1 MLLQNYIQMK
11 KRSFIFLILAILGIS
26 ANAINY
32 PGKAP
37 GAAILTIKPTAI
49 SLQNNVLKQ
58 SWTVTN
64 NKIIPGKLTD
74 IQGKTSIEISAAEL
88 FYVIVDGKLLKS
100 SEFKLQN
107 APVEYKIVPDKK
119 PGHQSQ
125 HLGGKA
131 IRAVFA
137 SNNGDLMVQWTAML
151 RDGSNY
157 IQQQLVFSTR
167 QPDLNVSEYYFELQT
182 PGKASAGTVDGSP
195 VTFGNF
201 FFASENPMTKI
212 ILQQD
217 AKTNLAQ
224 FRLPRYSGLTNTEP
238 FTTTITTGVVPENQ
252 MRRGFL
258 YYIERERAHPYV
270 QYAHYNS
277 WFDISY
283 SELKLNEKACLDVI
297 RHIGDSLE
305 AKRGVALSGFVFDDG
320 WDDNS
325 TLWQFNSGFPNGFD
339 PLTAEAK
346 KYKSGIG
353 MWISP
358 WGGYDPEKAERLK
371 YGATQGFETNENGF
385 SLSGPKY
392 YSRFK
397 EVCLNRIQKNG
408 ASYFKFDGIGA
419 ANGLNANKFEKDID
433 ALFRLTGE
441 LRAAKPE
448 LFINMTVGTWPSPF
462 FLWYANS
469 IWRGSDDVNFM
480 GQGTKRQ
487 QWSNYRD
494 AMTYENIVSKAP
506 LYPLNSLML
515 HGICIAKNG
524 TPQEMNNT
532 TDDIRNEIHSYF
544 GSGTGIQELYISW
557 SLLNA
562 EVWDILAESILWSRA
577 HKDILADTHWIGGDP
592 AKGEVYGWAA
602 WNNNKGILTLRN
614 PSDKPALFIVDI
626 AKAFE
631 LPANAATKYMLKSPW
646 KADKA
651 KPGINSVAGKITTI
665 ELQPFEVLTIDAS
678 ASK

>member
-1 MLLQNYIQMK
+1 MK
-11 KRSFIFLILAILGIS
+11 KISLILLLTIATGIAS
-26 ANAINY
+26 FAVNY

-37 GAAILTIKPTAI
+37 GKAVLGIDAKSIT
-49 SLQNNVLKQ
+49 LQNDVLKQ
-58 SWTVTN
+58 SWKVID
-64 NKIIPGKLTD
+64 NKLVPGLISDIPGKSGIDLSTTQLFCVVAD
-74 IQGKTSIEISAAEL
+74 GKT
-88 FYVIVDGKLLKS
+88 LKS
-100 SEFKLQN
+100 SDFKIQSAPEEFKL
-107 APVEYKIVPDKK
+107 IPDKESVRL
-119 PGHQSQ
+119 SQ
-125 HLGGKA
+125 TLGGKA
-131 IRAVFA
+131 VKVLLT
-137 SNNGDLMVQWTAML
+137 SSDGKLNVQWTAIL

-157 IQQQLVFSTR
+157 VQQQFVFSTT
-167 QPDLNVSEYYFELQT
+167 QPDLNVSEYYFEVQT
-182 PGKASAGTVDGSP
+182 PGTASAGTVDGSP

-212 ILQQD
+212 TLLPKG
-217 AKTNLAQ
+217 KTNLAQ

-238 FTTTITTGVVPENQ
+238 FTAILTTGVVPKNQ

-283 SELKLNEKACLDVI
+283 SELKLNEKVCLDAI
-297 RHIGDSLE
+297 QHIGDSMYTR
-305 AKRGVALSGFVFDDG
+305 RGVALSGFVFDDG

-325 TLWQFNSGFPNGFD
+325 SLWQFNSGFPNGFD

-358 WGGYDPEKAERLK
+358 WGGYNPEKAERLK

-385 SLSGPKY
+385 SLSGKKY
-392 YSRFK
+392 YDRFK
-397 EVCLNRIQKNG
+397 DVCLNRIQQNG

-441 LRAAKPE
+441 LRKASPE

-462 FLWYANS
+462 FLWYSNS

-524 TPQEMNNT
+524 TPKEMNNT
-532 TDDIRNEIHSYF
+532 TEDIRDEIHSYF

-562 EVWDILAESILWSRA
+562 DVWDILAESIQWSRA
-577 HKDILADTHWIGGDP
+577 HKDIFADTHWIGGDP
-592 AKGEVYGWAA
+592 GKGEVYGWAA
-602 WNNNKGILTLRN
+602 WNNNKGTLTLRN
-614 PSDKPALFIVDI
+614 PSDKPATIKIDI

-631 LPANAATKYMLKSPW
+631 LPANAATKYALKSPW
-646 KADKA
+646 KADA
-651 KPGINSVAGKITTI
+651 SKPKLSASAGQPVTFK
-665 ELQPFEVLTIDAS
+665 LKPFEVITFDAS
-678 ASK
+678 AQK

>member
-1 MLLQNYIQMK
+1 MK
-11 KRSFIFLILAILGIS
+11 KIALILLLIIAIGLS
-26 ANAINY
+26 SFAINY
-32 PGKAP
+32 PGTAP
-37 GAAILTIKPTAI
+37 GNAILNLDAKNIT
-49 SLQNNVLKQ
+49 LQNDVLKQ
-58 SWTVTN
+58 SWKVVD
-64 NKIIPGKLTD
+64 NKLVPVVISDIPGKTD
-74 IQGKTSIEISAAEL
+74 IDLSTTGL
-88 FYVIVDGKLLKS
+88 FYVIVDGKTLKS
-100 SEFKLQN
+100 SDFTIQS
-107 APVEYKIVPDKK
+107 APVEYKLVPDKESVRL
-119 PGHQSQ
+119 SQ
-125 HLGGKA
+125 TLGGKA
-131 IRAVFA
+131 VKVLLT
-137 SNNGDLMVQWTAML
+137 STDGKLDVLWTAIL

-157 IQQQLVFSTR
+157 VQQQFVFSTK
-167 QPDLNVSEYYFELQT
+167 QADLNVSEYYFEVQT

-201 FFASENPMTKI
+201 FFASENPMTK
-212 ILQQD
+212 LTLLPKGEND
-217 AKTNLAQ
+217 LAQ
-224 FRLPRYSGLTNTEP
+224 FRLPRYSGLTDTEP
-238 FTTTITTGVVPENQ
+238 FTTILTTGVVPENQ

-283 SELKLNEKACLDVI
+283 SQLKLNEKACLDVI
-297 RHIGDSLE
+297 RHIGDSLYT
-305 AKRGVALSGFVFDDG
+305 KRGVALSGFVFDDG

-325 TLWQFNSGFPNGFD
+325 SLWQFNSGFPNGFD

-371 YGATQGFETNENGF
+371 YGATQGFETNDNGF
-385 SLSGPKY
+385 SLSGKKY
-392 YSRFK
+392 YERFK
-397 EVCLNRIQKNG
+397 QVCLNRIQQNG

-433 ALFRLTGE
+433 ALFRLTGD
-441 LRAAKPE
+441 LRKANPQ

-480 GQGTKRQ
+480 GKGTKRQ

-494 AMTYENIVSKAP
+494 AMTYENIVLKAP

-524 TPQEMNNT
+524 NPAEMEHT
-532 TDDIRNEIHSYF
+532 TGDIRNEIHSYF
-544 GSGTGIQELYISW
+544 GSGTGLQELYISW

-562 EVWDILAESILWSRA
+562 DVWDILAESILWSRA

-592 AKGEVYGWAA
+592 AKEEVYGWAA
-602 WNNNKGILTLRN
+602 WNNNEGTITLRN
-614 PSDKPALFIVDI
+614 PSDKPATIKIDI

-631 LPANAATKYMLKSPW
+631 LPDKAATKYVLKSPW
-646 KADKA
+646 KADNTKR
-651 KPGINSVAGKITTI
+651 KIKMKAGKNVNFK
-665 ELQPFEVLTIDAS
+665 LKPFEVLTFDAS
-678 ASK
+678 AKN

>member
-1 MLLQNYIQMK
+1 MK
-11 KRSFIFLILAILGIS
+11 KISLILLILIGLGLS
-26 ANAINY
+26 TYAVDY

-37 GAAILTIKPTAI
+37 GTAVLTINSINIT
-49 SLQNNVLKQ
+49 LQNNVLKQ
-58 SWTVTN
+58 SWKLIN
-64 NKIIPGKLTD
+64 HKLSFEKIIDIPGKS
-74 IQGKTSIEISAAEL
+74 SIDLSASEL
-88 FYVIVDGKLLKS
+88 FYVIVDGKILKS
-100 SEFKLQN
+100 SEFKMQTAL
-107 APVEYKIVPDKK
+107 AEYKIVPNKESV
-119 PGHQSQ
+119 QISQ
-125 HLGGKA
+125 GLGGKA
-131 IRAVFA
+131 VKAMLI
-137 SNNGDLMVQWTAML
+137 SNNGKLRVQWTAIL

-157 IQQQLVFSTR
+157 IQQQFVFSTK
-167 QPDLNVSEYYFELQT
+167 QTELNVSEYYFELNT

-212 ILQQD
+212 TLQQKE
-217 AKTNLAQ
+217 KTDLAQ
-224 FRLPRYSGLTNTEP
+224 FRLPRYGGLSDSEP
-238 FTTTITTGVVPENQ
+238 FTITITTGVIPKNQ

-270 QYAHYNS
+270 QYLHYNS

-283 SELKLNEKACLDVI
+283 SKLKLNEKNCIDVI
-297 RHIGDSLE
+297 QNIGDSLVT
-305 AKRGVALSGFVFDDG
+305 KRSVALSGFVFDDG

-325 TLWQFNSGFPNGFD
+325 SLWQFNSGFPNGFD

-346 KYKSGIG
+346 KYKSSIG

-358 WGGYDPEKAERLK
+358 WGGYDPEKIERLK
-371 YGATQGFETNENGF
+371 YGTTQGFETNENGF
-385 SLSGPKY
+385 SLAGPKY

-397 EVCLNRIQKNG
+397 EVCMNRIKQNG

-441 LRAAKPE
+441 LRSANPE

-462 FLWYANS
+462 FLWYSNT
-469 IWRGSDDVNFM
+469 IWRGSDDVNFL

-487 QWSNYRD
+487 QWSTYRD
-494 AMTYENIVSKAP
+494 AMTYNNIVSKAP
-506 LYPLNSLML
+506 LFPLNSLML

-524 TPQEMNNT
+524 TPAKMNNST
-532 TDDIRNEIHSYF
+532 EDIRNEIHSYF

-562 EVWDILAESILWSRA
+562 EVWDILAESVLWSRA
-577 HKDILADTHWIGGDP
+577 NKEILEDTHWVGGDP
-592 AKGEVYGWAA
+592 GKGKVYGWAA
-602 WNNNKGILTLRN
+602 WNNNKGTLTLRN
-614 PSDKPALFIVDI
+614 PSDKAATISIDI

-631 LPANAATKYMLKSPW
+631 LPDNAVTQYLLESPW
-646 KADKA
+646 KADISNPK
-651 KPGINSVAGKITTI
+651 INAIAGKTTTF
-665 ELQPFEVLTIDAS
+665 ELKPFEVLNFNAS
-678 ASK
+678 APK

>member
-1 MLLQNYIQMK
+1 MMKISIILL
-11 KRSFIFLILAILGIS
+11 LIIS
-26 ANAINY
+26 MGLTAFAVDY

-37 GAAILTIKPTAI
+37 GKAVLTIKPQKIT
-49 SLQNNVLKQ
+49 LQNNVLKQ
-58 SWTVTN
+58 SWKAIDHKLVSE
-64 NKIIPGKLTD
+64 KIIDIPGNTGIDLST
-74 IQGKTSIEISAAEL
+74 TEL
-88 FYVIVDGKLLKS
+88 FYVIVDGKTLKS
-100 SEFKLQN
+100 SDFKLQST
-107 APVEYKIVPDKK
+107 PVESELVTDNNSVRL
-119 PGHQSQ
+119 SQ
-125 HLGGKA
+125 TLRGKA
-131 IRAVFA
+131 VKATLTSA
-137 SNNGDLMVQWTAML
+137 DGKLNVQWTAIL

-157 IQQQLVFSTR
+157 VQQQFIFSTKE
-167 QPDLNVSEYYFELQT
+167 PELDVSEYYFEVLT

-212 ILQQD
+212 SLQQTGNKD
-217 AKTNLAQ
+217 LAQ
-224 FRLPRYSGLTNTEP
+224 FRLPRYSGLSDTEP
-238 FTTTITTGVVPENQ
+238 FTTILTTGVVPKNQ

-297 RHIGDSLE
+297 RHIGDSLYT
-305 AKRGVALSGFVFDDG
+305 KRGVALSGFVFDDG

-325 TLWQFNSGFPNGFD
+325 SLWQFNSGFPNGFD

-358 WGGYDPEKAERLK
+358 WGGYNPEKAERLK

-385 SLSGPKY
+385 SLTGPKY

-397 EVCLNRIQKNG
+397 EVCMNRIKQNG
-408 ASYFKFDGIGA
+408 ANYFKFDGIGA
-419 ANGLNANKFEKDID
+419 ANGINANKFEKDID

-441 LRAAKPE
+441 LRKANPE

-462 FLWYANS
+462 FLWYSNS
-469 IWRGSDDVNFM
+469 IWRGSDDVNYT

-524 TPQEMNNT
+524 NPNEMEYT
-532 TDDIRNEIHSYF
+532 TEDIRNEIHSYF

-562 EVWDILAESILWSRA
+562 DVWDILAESILWSRA

-602 WNNNKGILTLRN
+602 WNNNKGTITLRN
-614 PSDKPALFIVDI
+614 PSDKPAAISVDLET
-626 AKAFE
+626 AFE
-631 LPANAATKYMLKSPW
+631 LPVDAAKKYVLESPW
-646 KADKA
+646 KRDDS
-651 KPGINSVAGKITTI
+651 KPGIKTTAGQNITFS
-665 ELQPFEVLTIDAS
+665 LKPFEVLTFDA
-678 ASK
+678 AGSK

>member
-1 MLLQNYIQMK
+1 MK
-11 KRSFIFLILAILGIS
+11 KISIILLVIIATGLSSFAV
-26 ANAINY
+26 NY
-32 PGKAP
+32 PGKEP
-37 GAAILTIKPTAI
+37 GKAVLYIDAKNITLH
-49 SLQNNVLKQ
+49 NNVLKQ
-58 SWTVTN
+58 SWKVID
-64 NKIIPGKLTD
+64 NKLVSGKLSD
-74 IQGKTSIEISAAEL
+74 ISGKSEIDLSATEL
-88 FYVIVDGKLLKS
+88 FYVIVDGKTLKS
-100 SEFKLQN
+100 SDFKIQS
-107 APVEYKIVPDKK
+107 APAEYKLMPDKK
-119 PGHQSQ
+119 SVRLSQ
-125 HLGGKA
+125 TLGGKA
-131 IRAVFA
+131 IKVILT
-137 SNNGDLMVQWTAML
+137 SMDGKLNVQWTAIL
-151 RDGSNY
+151 HDGSNY
-157 IQQQLVFSTR
+157 LQQQFVFSTR
-167 QPDLNVSEYYFELQT
+167 QPDLNVSEYYFEVQT
-182 PGKASAGTVDGSP
+182 AGKASAGTVDGSP

-212 ILQQD
+212 ALLLHG
-217 AKTNLAQ
+217 KTDLAQ
-224 FRLPRYSGLTNTEP
+224 FRLPRNSGLSNAEP
-238 FTTTITTGVVPENQ
+238 FTATLTTGVVPKNQ

-297 RHIGDSLE
+297 QHIGDSLY

-325 TLWQFNSGFPNGFD
+325 SLWQFNSGFPNGFD

-346 KYKSGIG
+346 KFKSGIG

-397 EVCLNRIQKNG
+397 DVCLNRIQKNG

-441 LRAAKPE
+441 LRKASPE

-462 FLWYANS
+462 FLWYSNS

-524 TPQEMNNT
+524 TPKEMEHT
-532 TDDIRNEIHSYF
+532 TEDIRNEIHSYF

-562 EVWDILAESILWSRA
+562 DVWDILAESILWSRA
-577 HKDILADTHWIGGDP
+577 HKDILADSHWIGGDP
-592 AKGEVYGWAA
+592 GKGEVYGWAA
-602 WNNNKGILTLRN
+602 WNNNKGTMTLRN
-614 PSDKPALFIVDI
+614 PSDKTLTFDIDI

-631 LPANAATKYMLKSPW
+631 LPENAVTRYILQIPW
-646 KADKA
+646 KADA
-651 KPGINSVAGKITTI
+651 SKPKISAMVGKITTFK
-665 ELQPFEVLTIDAS
+665 LKPFEVVTYDAS
-678 ASK
+678 AQK

>member
-1 MLLQNYIQMK
+1 MK
-11 KRSFIFLILAILGIS
+11 KISLILLILVSLGIS
-26 ANAINY
+26 TYAVDY

-37 GAAILTIKPTAI
+37 GTAVLTINSVNIT
-49 SLQNNVLKQ
+49 LQNDILKQ
-58 SWTVTN
+58 SWKVTN
-64 NKIIPGKLTD
+64 QKLSSGKLIDIPGN
-74 IQGKTSIEISAAEL
+74 TSIDLSSSEL
-88 FYVIVDGKLLKS
+88 FYFIVDGKTLKS
-100 SEFKLQN
+100 SEFKIQST
-107 APVEYKIVPDKK
+107 PVEYKIVPNKESV
-119 PGHQSQ
+119 QVSQ
-125 HLGGKA
+125 GLGGKA
-131 IRAVFA
+131 VKTMLI
-137 SNNGDLMVQWTAML
+137 SNDGKLSVQWTATL

-157 IQQQLVFSTR
+157 VQQQFVFSTK
-167 QPDLNVSEYYFELQT
+167 QPELNVSEYYFQLNT

-212 ILQQD
+212 ILQQKG
-217 AKTNLAQ
+217 KTNQAQ
-224 FRLPRYSGLTNTEP
+224 FRLPRYSGLSNSEP
-238 FTTTITTGVVPENQ
+238 FTTTITTGVVPSNQ

-270 QYAHYNS
+270 QYLHYNS

-283 SELKLNEKACLDVI
+283 SELKLNEPVCLDAI
-297 RHIGDSLE
+297 RHIGDSLTT
-305 AKRGVALSGFVFDDG
+305 KRGVALSGFVFDDG

-325 TLWQFNSGFPNGFD
+325 TLWQFNSGFPKGFE
-339 PLTAEAK
+339 PLTTEAK

-385 SLSGPKY
+385 SLSGAKY

-397 EVCLNRIQKNG
+397 EVCLNRISQNG

-433 ALFRLTGE
+433 ALFHLTGE
-441 LRAAKPE
+441 LRKANPE

-462 FLWYANS
+462 FLWYSNT
-469 IWRGSDDVNFM
+469 IWRGSDDVNFL
-480 GQGTKRQ
+480 GEGTKRQ
-487 QWSNYRD
+487 QWSTYRD

-506 LYPLNSLML
+506 LYPLNSLMI

-524 TPQEMNNT
+524 TPSKMNNDT
-532 TDDIRNEIHSYF
+532 EDIRNEIHSYF

-562 EVWDILAESILWSRA
+562 EVWDILAESVQWSRA
-577 HKDILADTHWIGGDP
+577 HKDILADTHWIGGNP
-592 AKGEVYGWAA
+592 GKGEVYGWAA
-602 WNNNKGILTLRN
+602 WYNNNGTLTLRN
-614 PSDKPALFIVDI
+614 PSDKPATISIDI

-631 LPANAATKYMLKSPW
+631 LPANAAKQYVLASPW
-646 KADKA
+646 KADA
-651 KPGINSVAGKITTI
+651 SKPIVRAIAGKSVTFN
-665 ELQPFEVLTIDAS
+665 LKPFEVLNFNAQ
-678 ASK
+678 AYK

>member
-1 MLLQNYIQMK
+1 MK
-11 KRSFIFLILAILGIS
+11 KRSFILLILVILGTFTY
-26 ANAINY
+26 AVDY

-37 GAAILTIKPTAI
+37 GAAMLTINPATV

-58 SWTVTN
+58 TWAVSG
-64 NKIIPGKLTD
+64 NKIIPSKLTD
-74 IQGKTSIEISAAEL
+74 IQGKTSIDLSAAEL

-100 SEFKLQN
+100 SEFKLQK
-107 APVEYKIVPDKK
+107 APVEYKIVPENK

-125 HLGGKA
+125 RLGGKA
-131 IRAVFA
+131 VKAVFE
-137 SNNGDLMVQWTAML
+137 SNNGDLVVQWTAIL

-157 IQQQLVFSTR
+157 IQQQLVFSTH
-167 QPDLNVSEYYFELQT
+167 QPGLNVSEYYFELHT
-182 PGKASAGTVDGSP
+182 PGKVSAGTVDGSP

-217 AKTNLAQ
+217 EKTNLAQ
-224 FRLPRYSGLTNTEP
+224 FRLPRYSGLSVTEP
-238 FTTTITTGVVPENQ
+238 FTTTITSGVVPQNQ

-305 AKRGVALSGFVFDDG
+305 VKRGVALSGFVFDDG

-325 TLWQFNSGFPNGFD
+325 TLWQFNSGFPKGFD

-397 EVCLNRIQKNG
+397 DVCLNRIEKNG

-469 IWRGSDDVNFM
+469 IWRGSDDVNYM

-524 TPQEMNNT
+524 NPNEMEHT
-532 TDDIRNEIHSYF
+532 TADIRNEIHSYF

-592 AKGEVYGWAA
+592 GKGEVYGWAA
-602 WNNNKGILTLRN
+602 WNNNNGTLTLRN
-614 PSDKPALFIVDI
+614 PSDKPAIFKVDI

-631 LPANAATKYMLKSPW
+631 LPANAATKYRLKSPW

-651 KPGINSVAGKITTI
+651 KPVINSAAGKITTI
-665 ELQPFEVLTIDAS
+665 ELQPFEVLTFDAS
-678 ASK
+678 AIK

>member
-1 MLLQNYIQMK
+1 MK
-11 KRSFIFLILAILGIS
+11 KRSFILLILVILGTFTY
-26 ANAINY
+26 AVDY

-37 GAAILTIKPTAI
+37 GAAMLTINPATV

-58 SWTVTN
+58 TWAVSG
-64 NKIIPGKLTD
+64 NKIIPSKLTD
-74 IQGKTSIEISAAEL
+74 IQGKTSIDLSAAEL

-100 SEFKLQN
+100 SEFKLQK
-107 APVEYKIVPDKK
+107 APVEYKIVPDNK

-125 HLGGKA
+125 RLGGKA
-131 IRAVFA
+131 VKAVFE
-137 SNNGDLMVQWTAML
+137 SNNGDLVVQWTAIL

-157 IQQQLVFSTR
+157 IQQQLVFSTH
-167 QPDLNVSEYYFELQT
+167 QPGLNVSEYYFELHT

-217 AKTNLAQ
+217 EKTNLAQ
-224 FRLPRYSGLTNTEP
+224 FRLPRYSGLSVTEP
-238 FTTTITTGVVPENQ
+238 FTTTITSGVVPQNQ

-283 SELKLNEKACLDVI
+283 SELKLNETACLDVI

-305 AKRGVALSGFVFDDG
+305 VKRGVALSGFVFDDG

-325 TLWQFNSGFPNGFD
+325 TLWQFNSGFPKGFD

-397 EVCLNRIQKNG
+397 EVCLNRIEKNG

-433 ALFRLTGE
+433 ALFHLTGE
-441 LRAAKPE
+441 LRAVKPD

-524 TPQEMNNT
+524 NPSEMNNT

-562 EVWDILAESILWSRA
+562 EVWDILAESILWSRS

-592 AKGEVYGWAA
+592 GKGEVYGWAA
-602 WNNNKGILTLRN
+602 WNNNNGTLTLRN
-614 PSDKPALFIVDI
+614 PSDKPAIFKVDI

-631 LPANAATKYMLKSPW
+631 LPANAATKYRLKSPW

-651 KPGINSVAGKITTI
+651 KPVINSAAGKITTI
-665 ELQPFEVLTIDAS
+665 ELQPFEVLTFDAS
-678 ASK
+678 AIK

>member
-1 MLLQNYIQMK
+1 MK
-11 KRSFIFLILAILGIS
+11 KISIILLLIIAMGLTAF
-26 ANAINY
+26 AVDY

-37 GAAILTIKPTAI
+37 GDAVLTINSGSI
-49 SLQNNVLKQ
+49 SLNNSALKQ
-58 SWTVTN
+58 SWTIKD
-64 NKIIPGKLTD
+64 NKLSPGKLFD
-74 IQGKTSIEISAAEL
+74 VGGKTSIDLSTSEL
-88 FYVIVDGKLLKS
+88 FYMIVDGKVLKS
-100 SEFKLQN
+100 SDFKLKA
-107 APVEYKIVPDKK
+107 APVEYKLMPDKESVRL
-119 PGHQSQ
+119 SQ
-125 HLGGKA
+125 TLAGKA
-131 IRAVFA
+131 VKAILT
-137 SNNGDLMVQWTAML
+137 SIDGKLNVQWTAIL

-157 IQQQLVFSTR
+157 VQQQFIFSTN
-167 QPDLNVSEYYFELQT
+167 QPDLNVSEYYFEVQT
-182 PGKASAGTVDGSP
+182 PGKVSAGTVDGSP
-195 VTFGNF
+195 ATFGNF

-212 ILQQD
+212 TLQQKE
-217 AKTNLAQ
+217 KTDLVQ
-224 FRLPRYSGLTNTEP
+224 FRLPRYSGLSNTESYS
-238 FTTTITTGVVPENQ
+238 TTITTGVVPKNQ

-258 YYIERERAHPYV
+258 YYVERERAHPYV

-283 SELKLNEKACLDVI
+283 SELKLNETACLDVI
-297 RHIGDSLE
+297 RHIGDSLTV
-305 AKRGVALSGFVFDDG
+305 KRGVALSGYVFDDG

-325 TLWQFNSGFPNGFD
+325 SLWQFNSGFPNGFD

-358 WGGYDPEKAERLK
+358 WGGYNPEKAERLK

-385 SLSGPKY
+385 SLAGPKY

-397 EVCLNRIQKNG
+397 EVCMNRIQKNG

-441 LRAAKPE
+441 LRAASPE

-462 FLWYANS
+462 FLWYSNS
-469 IWRGSDDVNFM
+469 IWRGSDDVNYL

-524 TPQEMNNT
+524 NQNEMEHT
-532 TDDIRNEIHSYF
+532 TEDIRSEIHSYF

-562 EVWDILAESILWSRA
+562 DVWDILAESILWSRA
-577 HKDILADTHWIGGDP
+577 HKDILADTHWVGGDP

-602 WNNNKGILTLRN
+602 WNNNKGTITLRN
-614 PSDKPALFIVDI
+614 PSDKPATFSIDI

-631 LPANAATKYMLKSPW
+631 LPAKATKAYMLQSPW
-646 KADKA
+646 KADIA
-651 KPGINSVAGKITTI
+651 KPKIKATAGKITTFK
-665 ELQPFEVLTIDAS
+665 LKPFEVITFDAS
-678 ASK
+678 ALK

>member
-1 MLLQNYIQMK
+1 MK
-11 KRSFIFLILAILGIS
+11 KISLILLILSGLGIS
-26 ANAINY
+26 TYAVNY

-37 GAAILTIKPTAI
+37 GTAVLTINSATI

-58 SWTVTN
+58 TWTVIN
-64 NKIIPGKLTD
+64 NKIIPAKLAD
-74 IQGKTSIEISAAEL
+74 IQGKTSIDLSAAEL
-88 FYVIVDGKLLKS
+88 FNVIVDGKLLKS
-100 SEFKLQN
+100 SEFKMQTI
-107 APVEYKIVPDKK
+107 PVEYKIVPDKESVQLS
-119 PGHQSQ
+119 QSM
-125 HLGGKA
+125 GGKA
-131 IRAVFA
+131 VRAVFV
-137 SNNGDLMVQWTAML
+137 SKNGKLIVQWTAIL
-151 RDGSNY
+151 RNGSNY
-157 IQQQLVFSTR
+157 IQQQLVFSTN
-167 QPDLNVSEYYFELQT
+167 QPNLNVSEYYFELQT
-182 PGKASAGTVDGSP
+182 PGTTSAGTVDGSP

-212 ILQQD
+212 SLKQD
-217 AKTNLAQ
+217 EKTNLTQ
-224 FRLPRYSGLTNTEP
+224 FRLPRYSGLSNSEP
-238 FTTTITTGVVPENQ
+238 FTTTLTTGVVPKNQ

-283 SELKLNEKACLDVI
+283 SELKLNETACLDVI

-305 AKRGVALSGFVFDDG
+305 VKRGVALSGFVFDDG
-320 WDDNS
+320 WDNNS
-325 TLWQFNSGFPNGFD
+325 TLWQFNSGFPKGFD

-469 IWRGSDDVNFM
+469 IWRGSDDVNFL
-480 GQGTKRQ
+480 GKGTKRQ

-524 TPQEMNNT
+524 TPKEMDHT
-532 TDDIRNEIHSYF
+532 TADIRNEIHSYF

-562 EVWDILAESILWSRA
+562 EVWDILAESIQWSRA
-577 HKDILADTHWIGGDP
+577 HKDVLADTHWIGGDP
-592 AKGEVYGWAA
+592 GKEEVYGWAA
-602 WNNNKGILTLRN
+602 WNNNKGTLTLRN
-614 PSDKPALFIVDI
+614 PSDKPANISIDI
-626 AKAFE
+626 ASAFE
-631 LPANAATKYMLKSPW
+631 LPANAATKYALKSPW
-646 KADKA
+646 KADA
-651 KPGINSVAGKITTI
+651 ARPEINSVAGESTTF
-665 ELQPFEVLTIDAS
+665 ELQPFEVLTFDAS
-678 ASK
+678 EIK

>member
-1 MLLQNYIQMK
+1 MK
-11 KRSFIFLILAILGIS
+11 KLSFILLLLVGLGVS
-26 ANAINY
+26 AYAVDY

-37 GAAILTIKPTAI
+37 GAAVVTINPATI

-58 SWTVTN
+58 TWTVIN

-74 IQGKTSIEISAAEL
+74 IQGKTSIDLSAAEL
-88 FYVIVDGKLLKS
+88 FNVIVDGKLLKS
-100 SEFKLQN
+100 SELKMQK
-107 APVEYKIVPDKK
+107 APVEYKLVPNKET
-119 PGHQSQ
+119 GQLAQS
-125 HLGGKA
+125 LGGKA
-131 IRAVFA
+131 VRAVF
-137 SNNGDLMVQWTAML
+137 SSKNGKLIVQWTAIL

-157 IQQQLVFSTR
+157 IQQQLVFSTH
-167 QPDLNVSEYYFELQT
+167 QPELNVSEYYFELQT

-212 ILQQD
+212 TLQQNE
-217 AKTNLAQ
+217 KTNLVQ
-224 FRLPRYSGLTNTEP
+224 FRLPRYSGLSNTDP
-238 FTTTITTGVVPENQ
+238 FTTTFTTGVAPKNQ

-277 WFDISY
+277 WFDLSY

-297 RHIGDSLE
+297 QHIGDSLE
-305 AKRGVALSGFVFDDG
+305 VKRGVALSGFVFDDG

-325 TLWQFNSGFPNGFD
+325 TLWQFNSGFPKGFG

-346 KYKSGIG
+346 KYKSDIG

-358 WGGYDPEKAERLK
+358 WGGYNPEKAERLK

-469 IWRGSDDVNFM
+469 IWRGSDDVNYM

-524 TPQEMNNT
+524 NPNEMDHT
-532 TDDIRNEIHSYF
+532 TEDIRNEIHSYF

-562 EVWDILAESILWSRA
+562 DVWDILAESILWSRA

-592 AKGEVYGWAA
+592 GKGEVYGWAA
-602 WNNNKGILTLRN
+602 WNNNKATLTLRN
-614 PSDKPALFIVDI
+614 PSNKPASIRIDI
-626 AKAFE
+626 ATAFE
-631 LPANAATKYMLKSPW
+631 LPANAATKYVLKSPW
-646 KADKA
+646 KADVA
-651 KPGINSVAGKITTI
+651 KPEINAIAGKTVTF
-665 ELQPFEVLTIDAS
+665 ELKPFEVLTFDAL
-678 ASK
+678 APK

>member
-1 MLLQNYIQMK
+1 MK
-11 KRSFIFLILAILGIS
+11 KISIILLLIIAMGLTAF
-26 ANAINY
+26 AVDY

-37 GAAILTIKPTAI
+37 GSAILTIDSGSI
-49 SLQNNVLKQ
+49 SLNNSALKQ
-58 SWTVTN
+58 SWTIEN
-64 NKIIPGKLTD
+64 NKLSPEKLFD
-74 IQGKTSIEISAAEL
+74 IEGKTSIDLSTSEL
-88 FYVIVDGKLLKS
+88 FYMIVDGKILKS
-100 SEFKLQN
+100 SDFKLQT
-107 APVEYKIVPDKK
+107 APVEYMLIPDNKSV
-119 PGHQSQ
+119 QLSQ
-125 HLGGKA
+125 TQAGKA
-131 IRAVFA
+131 VKAILA
-137 SNNGDLMVQWTAML
+137 SADGKIIVKWTAIL

-157 IQQQLVFSTR
+157 IQQQFVFSTN
-167 QPDLNVSEYYFELQT
+167 QPDINVSEYYFEVQT
-182 PGKASAGTVDGSP
+182 PGKAAAGTVDGSP

-212 ILQQD
+212 TLLSQGETD
-217 AKTNLAQ
+217 LAQ
-224 FRLPRYSGLTNTEP
+224 FRLPRYNGLSNTES
-238 FTTTITTGVVPENQ
+238 FTTTITTGVVPKNQ

-297 RHIGDSLE
+297 RHIGDSLFV
-305 AKRGVALSGFVFDDG
+305 KRGVPLSGFVFDDG

-325 TLWQFNSGFPNGFD
+325 SLWQFNSGFPNGFD

-358 WGGYDPEKAERLK
+358 WGGYNPEKAERLK

-385 SLSGPKY
+385 SLAGPNY

-397 EVCLNRIQKNG
+397 EVCMNRIKQNG
-408 ASYFKFDGIGA
+408 ANYFKFDGIGA

-441 LRAAKPE
+441 LRAANPD

-480 GQGTKRQ
+480 GLGTKRQ

-494 AMTYENIVSKAP
+494 AKTFENIVSKAP
-506 LYPLNSLML
+506 LYPLNSIML

-524 TPQEMNNT
+524 TPTEMNNT
-532 TDDIRNEIHSYF
+532 TADIRDEIHSYF

-562 EVWDILAESILWSRA
+562 DVWDILAESILWSRA

-592 AKGEVYGWAA
+592 GKEEVYGWAA
-602 WNNNKGILTLRN
+602 WNNNNGTLTLRN
-614 PSDKPALFIVDI
+614 PSDKPATISIDI
-626 AKAFE
+626 AQAFE
-631 LPANAATKYMLKSPW
+631 LPDNAAAQYVLQSPW
-646 KADKA
+646 KADISKPKIKA
-651 KPGINSVAGKITTI
+651 TAGKTVT
-665 ELQPFEVLTIDAS
+665 LSLKPFEVLTFDAS
-678 ASK
+678 ATK

>member
-1 MLLQNYIQMK
+1 MKTISIILL
-11 KRSFIFLILAILGIS
+11 LIITLGYT
-26 ANAINY
+26 AFAVDY

-37 GAAILTIKPTAI
+37 GNAILTLTSKSI
-49 SLQNNVLKQ
+49 SLSNSALKQ
-58 SWTVTN
+58 SWTLEN
-64 NKIIPGKLTD
+64 NKLAPAKLLD
-74 IQGKTSIEISAAEL
+74 MEGNTSIDLSTSEL
-88 FYVIVDGKLLKS
+88 FYLIVDGKILKS
-100 SEFKLQN
+100 SEFIIQS
-107 APVEYKIVPDKK
+107 APVEYILIPDN
-119 PGHQSQ
+119 QSVRLSQ
-125 HLGGKA
+125 TLGGKA
-131 IRAVFA
+131 VKAILTSADGKL
-137 SNNGDLMVQWTAML
+137 NVQWTAIL

-157 IQQQLVFSTR
+157 IQQQFIFSTKE
-167 QPDLNVSEYYFELQT
+167 PKLDVSEYYFEVLT

-201 FFASENPMTKI
+201 FFASEYPMTKI
-212 ILQQD
+212 SLQQKGAAD
-217 AKTNLAQ
+217 LAQ
-224 FRLPRYSGLTNTEP
+224 FRLPRYSGLSVNEP
-238 FTTTITTGVVPENQ
+238 FTTIITTGVVPKNQ

-283 SELKLNEKACLDVI
+283 SELKLNEKACMDVI
-297 RHIGDSLE
+297 RHIGDSLYT
-305 AKRGVALSGFVFDDG
+305 KRGVALSGFVFDDG
-320 WDDNS
+320 WDNNS

-358 WGGYDPEKAERLK
+358 WGGYNPEKAERLK

-397 EVCLNRIQKNG
+397 EVCMNRIQQNG
-408 ASYFKFDGIGA
+408 ANYFKFDGIGA

-441 LRAAKPE
+441 LRKTNPE

-462 FLWYANS
+462 FLWYSNS

-480 GQGTKRQ
+480 GPGTKRQ

-494 AMTYENIVSKAP
+494 AMTYANIVSKAP
-506 LYPLNSLML
+506 LFPLNSLML

-524 TPQEMNNT
+524 NPNEMEHT
-532 TDDIRNEIHSYF
+532 TEDIRNEIHSYF

-562 EVWDILAESILWSRA
+562 DVWDILAESILWSRA

-592 AKGEVYGWAA
+592 AKGEIYGWAA
-602 WNNNKGILTLRN
+602 WNNNKGTLTLRN
-614 PSDKPALFIVDI
+614 PSDKQTTISIDI
-626 AKAFE
+626 STAFE
-631 LPANAATKYMLKSPW
+631 LPANAATKYDLKSPW
-646 KADKA
+646 KADES
-651 KPGINSVAGKITTI
+651 KPEINTTAGQNINFSLK
-665 ELQPFEVLTIDAS
+665 PFEVLTFDAVG
-678 ASK
+678 SK

>member
-1 MLLQNYIQMK
+1 MK
-11 KRSFIFLILAILGIS
+11 KISLILLILFSMGFSIY
-26 ANAINY
+26 AVDY

-37 GAAILTIKPTAI
+37 GTSVLTINSATI

-58 SWTVTN
+58 TWTIVN
-64 NKIIPGKLTD
+64 NKIIPAKLTD
-74 IQGKTSIEISAAEL
+74 IQGKTSIDLSAAEL
-88 FYVIVDGKLLKS
+88 FNVIVDGKLLKS
-100 SEFKLQN
+100 SELIMQS
-107 APVEYKIVPDKK
+107 APVEYKIVPNKK
-119 PGHQSQ
+119 SVQLSQS
-125 HLGGKA
+125 LGGKGV
-131 IRAVFA
+131 RAVFA
-137 SNNGDLMVQWTAML
+137 SKNGKLSVQWTAIL

-157 IQQQLVFSTR
+157 IQQQLVFSTS
-167 QPDLNVSEYYFELQT
+167 QPDLDVSEYYFELQT

-201 FFASENPMTKI
+201 FFTSENPMTKI
-212 ILQQD
+212 SLLENE
-217 AKTNLAQ
+217 KTEQ
-224 FRLPRYSGLTNTEP
+224 VKFRLPRYSGLSKSEP
-238 FTTTITTGVVPENQ
+238 FATTFTTGVVPKTQ

-283 SELKLNEKACLDVI
+283 SELKLNETACLDVI
-297 RHIGDSLE
+297 RHICDSLE
-305 AKRGVALSGFVFDDG
+305 VKRGVSLSGFVFDDG
-320 WDDNS
+320 WDNNS
-325 TLWQFNSGFPNGFD
+325 TLWQFNSGFPKGFD

-371 YGATQGFETNENGF
+371 YGATQGFETNDNGF

-480 GQGTKRQ
+480 GKGTKRQ

-524 TPQEMNNT
+524 TPKEMDHT
-532 TDDIRNEIHSYF
+532 TSDIRNEIHSYF
-544 GSGTGIQELYISW
+544 GSGTSIQELYISW

-562 EVWDILAESILWSRA
+562 EVWDILAESIQWSRA
-577 HKDILADTHWIGGDP
+577 HKDILADTHWIGGNP
-592 AKGEVYGWAA
+592 GKEEVYGWAA
-602 WNNNKGILTLRN
+602 WNNSKGTLTLRN
-614 PSDKPALFIVDI
+614 PSDKPATISIDI
-626 AKAFE
+626 ASAFE
-631 LPANAATKYMLKSPW
+631 LPANAATKYALKSPW
-646 KADKA
+646 KTDVA
-651 KPGINSVAGKITTI
+651 KPAINLVAGKSITF
-665 ELQPFEVLTIDAS
+665 ELQPFEVLTFDAS
-678 ASK
+678 PIK

>member
-1 MLLQNYIQMK
+1 MK
-11 KRSFIFLILAILGIS
+11 KISLILLIVVGLSLSTYAVD
-26 ANAINY
+26 Y

-37 GAAILTIKPTAI
+37 GAAVLTINSATI

-58 SWTVTN
+58 TWTIIN
-64 NKIIPGKLTD
+64 NKIIPAKLAD
-74 IQGKTSIEISAAEL
+74 IQGKTSIDLSAAEL
-88 FYVIVDGKLLKS
+88 FNVIVDGKLLKS
-100 SEFKLQN
+100 SELKMQS
-107 APVEYKIVPDKK
+107 APMEYKIIPNKESVQLS
-119 PGHQSQ
+119 QS
-125 HLGGKA
+125 LGGKA
-131 IRAVFA
+131 VRAVFA
-137 SNNGDLMVQWTAML
+137 SKNGKLIVQWTAIL

-157 IQQQLVFSTR
+157 IQQQLVFSTN

-195 VTFGNF
+195 VSFGNF

-212 ILQQD
+212 TLKQD
-217 AKTNLAQ
+217 EKTNLAQ
-224 FRLPRYSGLTNTEP
+224 FRLPRYSGLSKSEP
-238 FTTTITTGVVPENQ
+238 FATTFTTGVVPKNQ

-283 SELKLNEKACLDVI
+283 SELKLNEKSCLDVI

-305 AKRGVALSGFVFDDG
+305 VKRGVALSGFVFDDG
-320 WDDNS
+320 WDNNS
-325 TLWQFNSGFPNGFD
+325 TLWQFNSGFPKGFD

-441 LRAAKPE
+441 LRVAKPE

-480 GQGTKRQ
+480 GKGTKRQ

-524 TPQEMNNT
+524 NPNEMDHT
-532 TDDIRNEIHSYF
+532 TAGIRNEIHSYF

-562 EVWDILAESILWSRA
+562 EAWDILAESIQWSRA
-577 HKDILADTHWIGGDP
+577 HKDILSDTHWIGGNP
-592 AKGEVYGWAA
+592 AKEEVYGWAA
-602 WNNNKGILTLRN
+602 WNNNKGTLTLRN
-614 PSDKPALFIVDI
+614 PSDKPATISIDI
-626 AKAFE
+626 ATAFE
-631 LPANAATKYMLKSPW
+631 LPANAATKYALKSPW
-646 KADKA
+646 KADVS
-651 KPGINSVAGKITTI
+651 KPDINSVAGKTTTF
-665 ELQPFEVLTIDAS
+665 ELQPFEVLTFDAS
-678 ASK
+678 AIK

>member
-1 MLLQNYIQMK
+1 MK
-11 KRSFIFLILAILGIS
+11 KISLILLILVGLGIS
-26 ANAINY
+26 TYAVEY

-37 GAAILTIKPTAI
+37 GAAVLTINPVSIT
-49 SLQNNVLKQ
+49 LQNNVLKQ
-58 SWTVTN
+58 SW
-64 NKIIPGKLTD
+64 KLTNHKLSSEMLLD
-74 IQGKTSIEISAAEL
+74 IPGKTSIDLSASEL
-88 FYVIVDGKLLKS
+88 FYVIVDGKILKS
-100 SEFKLQN
+100 SEFKIQS
-107 APVEYKIVPDKK
+107 APVEYKLIPDKK
-119 PGHQSQ
+119 SVRLSQ
-125 HLGGKA
+125 TLGGKA
-131 IRAVFA
+131 IKATLTSIDGKLNVK
-137 SNNGDLMVQWTAML
+137 WTAIL

-157 IQQQLVFSTR
+157 VQQQFVFSTE
-167 QPDLNVSEYYFELQT
+167 QPDLNVSEYYFEVQT

-212 ILQQD
+212 DLQQ
-217 AKTNLAQ
+217 KGNTGQAQ
-224 FRLPRYSGLTNTEP
+224 FRLPRYSGLSKSEP
-238 FTTTITTGVVPENQ
+238 YTTTFTTGVVPKNQ

-258 YYIERERAHPYV
+258 YYMERERAHPYV

-283 SELKLNEKACLDVI
+283 SQLKLNETACLDVI
-297 RHIGDSLE
+297 RHIGDSLYT
-305 AKRGVALSGFVFDDG
+305 KRGVALAGFVFDDG

-325 TLWQFNSGFPNGFD
+325 SLWQFNSGFPKGFD

-371 YGATQGFETNENGF
+371 YGKTQGFETNENGF
-385 SLSGPKY
+385 SLAGPKY

-397 EVCLNRIQKNG
+397 EVCMNRIKQNG
-408 ASYFKFDGIGA
+408 ANYFKFDGIGA

-441 LRAAKPE
+441 LRAASPE

-462 FLWYANS
+462 FLWYSNS

-494 AMTYENIVSKAP
+494 AKTFENIVSKAP
-506 LYPLNSLML
+506 LYPLNSIML

-524 TPQEMNNT
+524 TPTEMNNT
-532 TDDIRNEIHSYF
+532 TADIRDEIHSYF

-562 EVWDILAESILWSRA
+562 EVWDILAESIQWSRA

-602 WNNNKGILTLRN
+602 WNNNKGTLTLRN
-614 PSDKPALFIVDI
+614 PSDKPASINIDI

-631 LPANAATKYMLKSPW
+631 LPANAAKKYVLKSPW
-646 KADKA
+646 KTDVS
-651 KPGINSVAGKITTI
+651 KPKINSMAGKNTTF
-665 ELQPFEVLTIDAS
+665 ELQPFEVVTLDAS
-678 ASK
+678 AIK